1 MSRTINAVH
10 FRRPRILE
18 ARANAFDILTI
29 TLDSRVIP
37 RFNDAWRQ
45 EYREQAFPF
54 ADESNRS
61 QQAAEVED
69 QNRINDPLVVVLI
82 PDNSEVKE
90 RGALERIQQL
100 IVPRRYSQNGVVSSP
115 TEMAH
120 GTSFIMQRLE
130 ERAVGHV
137 TLLSGEGGASRE
149 AQPFRGKAFDKR

>member
-29 TLDSRVIP
+29 TLDCRVIP

-45 EYREQAFPF
+45 EYREHAFPF
-54 ADESNRS
+54 ADESSRS

-100 IVPRRYSQNGVVSSP
+100 VVPRRDSQNGVVSSP

-120 GTSFIMQRLE
+120 
-130 ERAVGHV
+130 
-137 TLLSGEGGASRE
+137 
-149 AQPFRGKAFDKR
+149 